1 MWFSVGGDGGQGS
14 PGCSGKLSNKLPM
27 LHLLTRFDLLSKKVN
42 SSAVTKTFRVLFAV
56 NKKTFFSLK
65 NGVKLTWG
73 FE

>member
-1 MWFSVGGDGGQGS
+1 
-14 PGCSGKLSNKLPM
+14 M

-56 NKKTFFSLK
+56 NNKTFFSLK
-65 NGVKLTWG
+65 NGVKLTLG